1 MTSLKIIA
9 TLACLLGTVAAQA
22 AGSATINVQNK
33 CDKGQAYVILSTGSS
48 LQTLLP
54 PRTSKSTKLDHG
66 DRIKVGGD
74 VIHTVSAASEGKT
87 VLVCNK

>member
-1 MTSLKIIA
+1 MTRVKLIVA
-9 TLACLLGTVAAQA
+9 LTCAWGTAGAQA

-74 VIHTVSAASEGKT
+74 LIHTVSAASEGKT
-87 VLVCNK
+87 VLVCSK